1 MTRSSE
7 LGLSPRLFA
16 ARPVGSIIK
25 ELRSIADDCKIAA
38 PAAIDEEL
46 SEYLQE
52 VNVVLR
58 SIASVLEEYDQ

>member
-7 LGLSPRLFA
+7 LVLSPRRLA
-16 ARPVGSIIK
+16 SRPVGSIIK
-25 ELRSIADDCKIAA
+25 ELRSIAQECKIAA

-52 VNVVLR
+52 VSVILR
-58 SIASVLEEYDQ
+58 SIASVLEEYHQ